1 MSGLLPPIQNNH
13 NGKERRIGVEIE
25 FAGVDPNTVLAMIVE
40 LYGGTSQE
48 NHLFDYI
55 VQDSSL
61 GDFILELDSSQFKSL
76 GDSISEFKE
85 GGPPSQSESMALPI
99 LSKVAESLVPWEI
112 VTAPIALSD
121 YEKLLPL
128 VSSLR
133 KAGALGTRHSLYYAF
148 GLHLNPEVPE
158 LSSETILCYLR
169 AYCCL
174 YDWIDDKEKV
184 DWVRKITPYIRHFDK
199 DYILHILPS
208 DYQPDMNQLID
219 DYLFFNPTRNRSLD
233 MLPLFTFIDEQ
244 HVRAT
249 IKDKRVNARPT
260 FHYRL
265 PNCDIDNPNWNVDY
279 PWLLWLEVEK
289 LANDKNKLS
298 EMCSAYLQDLDRLT
312 HSIDNQWLKKLNHY
326 FDKQVQT

>member
-1 MSGLLPPIQNNH
+1 
-13 NGKERRIGVEIE
+13 
-25 FAGVDPNTVLAMIVE
+25 MIVE
-40 LYGGTSQE
+40 LYGGASQE

-61 GDFILELDSSQFKSL
+61 GDFILELDSSQLKSL

-85 GGPPSQSESMALPI
+85 DNPPGQFESIALPI
-99 LSKVAESLVPWEI
+99 LSKVAESLVPWEV

-133 KAGALGTRHSLYYAF
+133 KAGALGTRHSLHYAF
-148 GLHLNPEVPE
+148 GLHLNPDVPE
-158 LSSETILCYLR
+158 LSSETILCYLK

-174 YDWIDDKEKV
+174 YEWIHDKEKV

-199 DYILHILPS
+199 EYIQHILPS

-219 DYLFFNPTRNRSLD
+219 DYLLFNPTRNRSLD

-244 HVRAT
+244 RVRAK

-265 PNCDIDNPNWNVDY
+265 PNCDIDNPDWNIDY

-289 LANDKNKLS
+289 LANDKSKLS
-298 EMCSAYLQDLDRLT
+298 EVSSAYLQNLDRLT
-312 HSIDNQWLKKLNHY
+312 HSIDNQWLKQLNHY
-326 FDKQVQT
+326 FDKTVQT